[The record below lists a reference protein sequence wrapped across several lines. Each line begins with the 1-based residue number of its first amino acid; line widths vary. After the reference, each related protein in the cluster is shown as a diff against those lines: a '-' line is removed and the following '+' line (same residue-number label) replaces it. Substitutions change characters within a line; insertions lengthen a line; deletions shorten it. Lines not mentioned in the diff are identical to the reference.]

1 MAPHQFEVFSNPSP
15 AARRAFPLL
24 VVLQSDLAESGR
36 ERTVAPLVLGAAVA
50 GVAGRL
56 TPIVSVQGREY
67 VVMVHLM
74 TTAWADD
81 LRRPVAGIAEHRERI
96 TLALDY
102 LFFGI

>member
-1 MAPHQFEVFSNPSP
+1 MVPHQFDVFQTPSA
-15 AARRAFPLL
+15 AARRRFPYI
-24 VVLQSDLAESGR
+24 VVLQSDLADSGR
-36 ERTVAPLVLGAAVA
+36 ERTVAPLAPHVDVA

-56 TPIVSVQGREY
+56 TPVVSIDGSVH

-74 TTAWADD
+74 TTAWASD
-81 LRRPVAGIAEHRERI
+81 LRRPVANIAEHRERL